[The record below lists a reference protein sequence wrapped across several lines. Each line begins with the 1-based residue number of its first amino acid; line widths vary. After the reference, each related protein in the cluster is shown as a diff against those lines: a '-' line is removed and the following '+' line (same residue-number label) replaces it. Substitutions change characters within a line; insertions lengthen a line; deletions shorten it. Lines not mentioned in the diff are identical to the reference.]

1 MVPSACK
8 VPSIISRLTGLALFL
23 SALLTLLACGPAATP
38 TPTVGFE
45 PAATEVVP
53 LPATEAPVA
62 ERDGDDGVQ
71 EAVQVLFDTWNR
83 ALQEKDAALFQSV
96 LTRQLADSCR
106 LEGLQSWLDEGED
119 FLAEVEVRAVFLDV
133 ADPSRAFAEITTGQ
147 QAGPAGASPTY
158 PLPVA
163 LEDGTWRAG
172 FLYGPVEICP
182 YVVSDR
188 PSGPDGRE
196 NEFPQIPGLDLNRR
210 EDILAAVPGAR
221 VVHGSFR
228 NDSSVSSFSTG
239 GRMSAIENQVNI
251 HAELEMDLTAAEVV
265 DLFLDGLKHPSW
277 AIVDEGSSGEI
288 GWFSW
293 TVPDGEGRLWQGRL
307 MVAPLLPGW
316 WQVWLS
322 LYSDDS
328 DDTQ

>member
-1 MVPSACK
+1 M
-8 VPSIISRLTGLALFL
+8 LFL

-38 TPTVGFE
+38 TPTMGIE
-45 PAATEVVP
+45 PAATEVVAP
-53 LPATEAPVA
+53 PATEAPVA
-62 ERDGDDGVQ
+62 DADRDGDDGVQ
-71 EAVQVLFDTWNR
+71 EAVQVLFDTWNQ

-96 LTRQLADSCR
+96 LTRQLADSCQ
-106 LEGLQSWLDEGED
+106 LEDLQSWLDQGED
-119 FLAEVEVRAVFLDV
+119 FLANVEVRAVFLDV
-133 ADPSRAFAEITTGQ
+133 ADPNRAFAEVTARQ

-158 PLPVA
+158 PWPVG

-239 GRMSAIENQVNI
+239 GRMSAIDNQVNI
-251 HAELEMDLTAAEVV
+251 HAELEVDLTASEVV
-265 DLFLDGLKHPSW
+265 DLFLDGLIHPSW
-277 AIVDEGSSGEI
+277 DIVDEGSSGDI

-293 TVPDGEGRLWQGRL
+293 TVLDDEGRLWHGRL
-307 MVAPLLPGW
+307 VVVPSKDGW
-316 WQVWLS
+316 KQVWLS
-322 LYSDDS
+322 LFFDDS